1 MTYED
6 EPFHAGGGHGSDLR
20 GEVGPAVRVGQGA
33 RRVVRRHVTVELE
46 LEWQLHLSG
55 RFTSDVTQIPSPYVA
70 VELELAAPL
79 GRYFR
84 VVIVVTLKRPDH
96 HPDVPDVTHGVIHS
110 DLLRHV
116 VIRHTSKRPPSESW
130 PTASNVSRNSS
141 KMSGVRAHQTSLT
154 DEQLNWLAL
163 CLAS

>member
-1 MTYED
+1 M
-6 EPFHAGGGHGSDLR
+6 
-20 GEVGPAVRVGQGA
+20 RVGQGA
-33 RRVVRRHVTVELE
+33 RRVVLRHVTVELE
-46 LEWQLHLSG
+46 LEWQLHLIG